1 VAAEATVCPHCERE
15 TEAVRGTC
23 PNCGQAKDGEASV
36 FEHTE
41 TRSSA
46 RGELEDW
53 LLMAV
58 WFVPG
63 LAVLLIGLVLVESM
77 ALVAVGAAVLLA
89 PAVIWFL
96 FEGSDGSWW

>member
-1 VAAEATVCPHCERE
+1 
-15 TEAVRGTC
+15 
-23 PNCGQAKDGEASV
+23 V
-36 FEHTE
+36 FGHTE
-41 TRSSA
+41 TRSGA

-63 LAVLLIGLVLVESM
+63 LALLLIGLMLVESM
-77 ALVAVGAAVLLA
+77 ALVLFGVAVLIA

-96 FEGSDGSWW
+96 FEGSDGSW

>member
-1 VAAEATVCPHCERE
+1 
-15 TEAVRGTC
+15 
-23 PNCGQAKDGEASV
+23 V
-36 FEHTE
+36 FEHTQ
-41 TRSSA
+41 TRAGA
-46 RGELEDW
+46 RGALEDW
-53 LLMAV
+53 LLTAV

>member
-23 PNCGQAKDGEASV
+23 PNCGQAKDGGASV

-41 TRSSA
+41 APSSA

-58 WFVPG
+58 WFAPG

-77 ALVAVGAAVLLA
+77 ALVAVGAAALLA

>member
-46 RGELEDW
+46 RGELADW

>member
-1 VAAEATVCPHCERE
+1 
-15 TEAVRGTC
+15 
-23 PNCGQAKDGEASV
+23 V
-36 FEHTE
+36 FARIE

-53 LLMAV
+53 LLMAI

-63 LAVLLIGLVLVESM
+63 LAVLVIGLVLVESM
-77 ALVAVGAAVLLA
+77 ALVLFGAAVLLA

>member
-41 TRSSA
+41 TRSRA

-77 ALVAVGAAVLLA
+77 ALVVFGAAVLLA

>member
-1 VAAEATVCPHCERE
+1 MAAEATVCPYCERE

-36 FEHTE
+36 FARTE

-77 ALVAVGAAVLLA
+77 ALVVFGAAVLLA

>member
-1 VAAEATVCPHCERE
+1 
-15 TEAVRGTC
+15 
-23 PNCGQAKDGEASV
+23 
-36 FEHTE
+36 
-41 TRSSA
+41 
-46 RGELEDW
+46 

-77 ALVAVGAAVLLA
+77 ALVVFGAAVLLA

>member
-1 VAAEATVCPHCERE
+1 
-15 TEAVRGTC
+15 
-23 PNCGQAKDGEASV
+23 V
-36 FEHTE
+36 FAHTE
-41 TRSSA
+41 MRSSA

-53 LLMAV
+53 LSIAV

-63 LAVLLIGLVLVESM
+63 LAVLLIGFVLVESM
-77 ALVAVGAAVLLA
+77 ALVAFGAAVLLA

>member
-1 VAAEATVCPHCERE
+1 VAADATVCPHCERK

-23 PNCGQAKDGEASV
+23 PNCGQAKDGEAS
-36 FEHTE
+36 
-41 TRSSA
+41 
-46 RGELEDW
+46 
-53 LLMAV
+53 

-77 ALVAVGAAVLLA
+77 ALVVFGVAVLLA

>member
-1 VAAEATVCPHCERE
+1 VVAEATVCPNCERV

-23 PNCGQAKDGEASV
+23 PNCGHAKGGAASV

-46 RGELEDW
+46 RGGLEDW

-77 ALVAVGAAVLLA
+77 ALVVFGVAVLLA